1 MSPGTHGRFSTPT
14 ERDALLRDLVA
25 RWQREGRNGPSARLL
40 FGSFLP
46 ALLSRFQHEF
56 PSIAPE
62 DALFYATEVL
72 CDRGIPVDVPA
83 CAWLLTVVRN
93 GLRTW
98 TVTQRHWLSA
108 RDVRNGVWADVKKN
122 HALGEVA
129 PLVSVYGH
137 ECEWPQIP
145 LAISP
150 MPAGSSPLW
159 EELKAL
165 LIRAGWDRD
174 VAEQGLQVIEQRA
187 SRHMEEISFG
197 SEPGAA
203 LSRLETNRA
212 LSCVPRGHKRALVDF
227 VCSERGYLWGRLQGI
242 SPANALALPGVQ
254 EALASL
260 VWSKA
265 RPKNARTRSYASRG
279 MHSREDIPA

>member
-1 MSPGTHGRFSTPT
+1 MNPGTHGRFSTS
-14 ERDALLRDLVA
+14 ERDAILRDLIA
-25 RWQREGRNGPSARLL
+25 RWQQEGRNGPSSREL

-46 ALLSRFQHEF
+46 ALLSRFQYEF

-62 DALFYATEVL
+62 DPLFYATEVL
-72 CDRGIPVDVPA
+72 CDSGIPADVPA
-83 CAWLLTVVRN
+83 CGWLLTVVRN
-93 GLRTW
+93 ALRTW
-98 TVTQRHWLSA
+98 TVTQRHWLSE
-108 RDVRNGVWADVKKN
+108 RDVRDGVWADVKKN
-122 HALGEVA
+122 PALGEGV

-137 ECEWPQIP
+137 QSEWPQIP
-145 LAISP
+145 LAMSP
-150 MPAGSSPLW
+150 MPSGSSPLW
-159 EELKAL
+159 DELKAL

-174 VAEQGLQVIEQRA
+174 VAEQGLQVIEHRA
-187 SRHMEEISFG
+187 SRHAEEICFG

-212 LSCVPRGHKRALVDF
+212 LNCVPRGHKRALVDF

-242 SPANALALPGVQ
+242 SPANALSLPGVH

-260 VWSKA
+260 VWNKT
-265 RPKNARTRSYASRG
+265 RPKKTRTRTYASLE